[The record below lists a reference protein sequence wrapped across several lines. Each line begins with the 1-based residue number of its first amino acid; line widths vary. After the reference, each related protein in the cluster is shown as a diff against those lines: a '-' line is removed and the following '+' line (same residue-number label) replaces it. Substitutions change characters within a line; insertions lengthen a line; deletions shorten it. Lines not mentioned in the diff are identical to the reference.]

1 MSKFCVGPC
10 LTLLAFSAPLLKST
24 ASSEQARWP
33 FQSSLPVRTRS
44 MRIHLSLA
52 LAAVMSL
59 AAVIPAVA
67 QDGYVKIEQRLSA
80 EQLRATGLDGLS
92 AEQLALLNELLK
104 QDQKSVVQ
112 AYKKDAETRGSGGWF
127 GGNDTEPVTSTI
139 AGEFR
144 GWSNGTLLRLANG
157 QRWQVTEGSFY
168 LGKPLTDPKITI
180 IPGKISGW
188 YLQVEGQNPRAKVKR
203 ID

>member
-1 MSKFCVGPC
+1 
-10 LTLLAFSAPLLKST
+10 
-24 ASSEQARWP
+24 
-33 FQSSLPVRTRS
+33 
-44 MRIHLSLA
+44 
-52 LAAVMSL
+52 
-59 AAVIPAVA
+59 
-67 QDGYVKIEQRLSA
+67 
-80 EQLRATGLDGLS
+80 

-104 QDQKSVVQ
+104 QDQKSAVQ

-157 QRWQVTEGSFY
+157 QRWQVTEGNFY
-168 LGKPLTDPKITI
+168 LGKPLTDPRITI

-188 YLQVEGQNPRAKVKR
+188 YLHVDGQNPRAKVKR